1 MARIARIPGW
11 MRNKWVIIAIILFV
25 FSVIAT
31 LNFFGRQIGY
41 KTLFWDIPVGAFIL
55 MLIATLIAVLTIK
68 GYGRETYR
76 IAGVLALYLLF
87 HLLWGHFSPI
97 SFKAATYFA
106 SFWIFEF
113 VFLTSF
119 ALLGKAAICGWIIN
133 LATLAVLV
141 VSVYCMI
148 SIFFTADGSRKI
160 ADFLNNNIERNVYRA
175 FFVKIQETNKESV
188 VEKPL
193 FEKMERNY
201 QEAKIGKLRPEAKEQ
216 IDGGIEA
223 AYPEKEE
230 EAEKEKEGK
239 GKGGRVLSG
248 VFEVPAGEIVYTG
261 LIRKKGEYTQYE
273 QIQKSLGKFYLV
285 GEQYNSTIKERRE
298 TFVATKEGEVQL
310 KGGPKPVKVSVRII
324 R

>member
-1 MARIARIPGW
+1 MTRILNWI
-11 MRNKWVIIAIILFV
+11 RNNRFKSIILLIFC
-25 FSVIAT
+25 VIAK
-31 LNFFGRQIGY
+31 LDFLGKKIGY
-41 KTLFWDIPVGAFIL
+41 KTLFWDIPVGALIL
-55 MLIATLIAVLTIK
+55 MLIAVLIAILTIK

-193 FEKMERNY
+193 FEKMEYLY
-201 QEAKIGKLRPEAKEQ
+201 QKAEKGFDPNDAVVKKIGSQ
-216 IDGGIEA
+216 IKV
-223 AYPEKEE
+223 AYPEEVK
-230 EAEKEKEGK
+230 KEKEGK
-239 GKGGRVLSG
+239 ERTLSG
-248 VFEVPAGEIVYTG
+248 VFEVPVGKDVFHTGLFSLPNDFIFFEIIGKNHVFLRDGLDKKIKIYSTLSLKANDEGEIQFWRG
-261 LIRKKGEYTQYE
+261 SNPAK
-273 QIQKSLGKFYLV
+273 
-285 GEQYNSTIKERRE
+285 IK
-298 TFVATKEGEVQL
+298 VNIK
-310 KGGPKPVKVSVRII
+310 PK
-324 R
+324 